1 MITPEPLEL
10 VLSLTT
16 SGSVASLNILDV
28 FNDFSSAGK
37 SWKNQAH
44 LGKSW
49 KLRHFIIFIIQYWKN
64 PGKVQ
69 YFSRLQS
76 LWTLQHASIA
86 IEELYGMGHQMMLYW
101 IECV

>member
-49 KLRHFIIFIIQYWKN
+49 KLRHFIIFIIQYWKILE
-64 PGKVQ
+64 K
-69 YFSRLQS
+69 S
-76 LWTLQHASIA
+76 SIFQGSNH
-86 IEELYGMGHQMMLYW
+86 YGPCNML
-101 IECV
+101 V